1 MVVVNEN
8 KPDEIREIMKND
20 GFDSSVSFIT
30 ISRLLCYWLVVNNV
44 SYFAIFTFLLTHTR
58 L

>member
-20 GFDSSVSFIT
+20 GFDSSVSWIVA
-30 ISRLLCYWLVVNNV
+30 R
-44 SYFAIFTFLLTHTR
+44 
-58 L
+58 

>member
-20 GFDSSVSFIT
+20 GFDSSVSWIVA
-30 ISRLLCYWLVVNNV
+30 C
-44 SYFAIFTFLLTHTR
+44 
-58 L
+58 